1 MSIVSPSLLQSAI
14 PHAIILV
21 VGPANDASSVAT
33 VAETLAVFR
42 ILRALKMVH
51 VHYQQWY
58 TNDLDHCYWWSR
70 TYAEDFG
77 LNPTWCL

>member
-1 MSIVSPSLLQSAI
+1 MLYLLYYVLTILYISPSLLQSAV

-21 VGPANDASSVAT
+21 VGPANDASGVAT

-51 VHYQQWY
+51 ALQQGC
-58 TNDLDHCYWWSR
+58 TNTLDYGH
-70 TYAEDFG
+70 
-77 LNPTWCL
+77 